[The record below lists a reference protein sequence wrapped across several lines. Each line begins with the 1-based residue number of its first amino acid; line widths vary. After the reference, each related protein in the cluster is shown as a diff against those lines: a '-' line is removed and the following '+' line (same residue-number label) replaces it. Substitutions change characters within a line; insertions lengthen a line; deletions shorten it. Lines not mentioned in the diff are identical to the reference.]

1 MKQKLFLAIIC
12 STMMIGSA
20 NAQVSFGIRSGVNF
34 AKWQGQ
40 DLQVIENIVDKT
52 DGYITTK
59 GVTRFHVGGYVDIP
73 IAHGISF
80 EPGLEYSKKGYAI
93 KGDLQVNALKF
104 LGVNV
109 GLQVQSH
116 YIDMPLVVK
125 VDVVKGLN
133 VYAGPQLSYL
143 VRSTLNA
150 KAGILGISLF
160 NKGYG
165 ITSQFNRIDMGL
177 TGGVGYQFNNGLNVQ
192 GGYDYGL
199 SKLDKHSRYDAYN
212 RVIKVSVGYSF

>member
-1 MKQKLFLAIIC
+1 MKQKIFLTLI
-12 STMMIGSA
+12 SGLLLIGTA
-20 NAQVSFGIRSGVNF
+20 NAQVSFGIRAGANF
-34 AKWQGQ
+34 AKWQGD

-52 DGYITTK
+52 NGYITTK

-73 IAHGISF
+73 VTHGITF
-80 EPGLEYSKKGYAI
+80 EPGLEYSKKGYSM

-116 YIDMPLVVK
+116 YIDMPLLIK

-133 VYAGPQLSYL
+133 VYAGPQFSYL

-150 KAGILGISLF
+150 KAGVLGINLF
-160 NKGYG
+160 NRGYG

-177 TGGVGYQFNNGLNVQ
+177 TGGVGYKFDNGFNVQ
-192 GGYDYGL
+192 AGYDYGL
-199 SKLDKHSRYDAYN
+199 SKLDKNNNYNAHN
-212 RVIKVSVGYSF
+212 RVIKVSVGFSF